1 MINEHLK
8 LKLNQTILWLI
19 LVSLKINHLSKS
31 LFNINPKICIIN
43 LPLLISPIDPI
54 KIK

>member
-8 LKLNQTILWLI
+8 LKLNQTILSLI
-19 LVSLKINHLSKS
+19 LVSLKINHFSKS

-43 LPLLISPIDPI
+43 LQVPYFPNKSNKD
-54 KIK
+54 